1 VRKNLPYEEER
12 ALFAPTLKPFEV
24 LDLVREDTTSGS
36 SASKPV
42 PMKARTRLNTWLS
55 VLGDL
60 LSAEGRSARR
70 RRNGRRGV
78 WREGSSWMRRA
89 WRAARMV
96 V

>member
-12 ALFAPTLKPFEV
+12 ALFAPTLTPFE
-24 LDLVREDTTSGS
+24 LRDLVREDTTSKS

-42 PMKARTRLNTWLS
+42 PMKARTCLNTWLS

-60 LSAEGRSARR
+60 LSAEGRRAMRR
-70 RRNGRRGV
+70 RKGRRGV
-78 WREGSSWMRRA
+78 RREGSSWMRRA